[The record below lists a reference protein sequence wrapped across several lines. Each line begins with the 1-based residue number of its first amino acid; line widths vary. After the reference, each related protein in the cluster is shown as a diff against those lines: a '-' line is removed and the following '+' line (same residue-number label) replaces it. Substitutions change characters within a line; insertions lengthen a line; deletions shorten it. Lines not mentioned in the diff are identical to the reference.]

1 MRKEYD
7 LDKLEKR
14 KKRVESSPEAAKV
27 PISLRLDGGD
37 LSRLKEEA
45 DRLGLPYQTLLGSIV
60 HQYVSGELIEK
71 KSVELLKMLS
81 A

>member
-1 MRKEYD
+1 MRKEYN

-14 KKRVESSPEAAKV
+14 KKSVESSPEAAKV

-37 LSRLKEEA
+37 LSKLREEA

-60 HQYVSGELIEK
+60 HRYVTGELIEK
-71 KSVELLKMLS
+71 RSVELLKTLS